1 MNLARRC
8 ASGDAGAAGR
18 AGKSGEFHRLRY
30 ERARKIDYYLEDTSL
45 LEKGE
50 EYSPFRKMLAQTR
63 ESCLG
68 LLRRIL
74 PRREAGILGAMLLGD
89 KSGVEQEVKDWY
101 QYAGISHVMA
111 ISGLHITLL
120 GMGIWKLLGFF
131 RIPMVPSALASI
143 LALAL
148 YGIWIGSG
156 ASALRAILMFTVLMG
171 ARVTGRSYD
180 LLSSL
185 SLAAVL
191 LLLDNP
197 DVVYDSGFQLSF
209 TAVLGVARW
218 HPFSRKRRGRAL
230 WGGYV
235 RR

>member
-1 MNLARRC
+1 
-8 ASGDAGAAGR
+8 
-18 AGKSGEFHRLRY
+18 
-30 ERARKIDYYLEDTSL
+30 
-45 LEKGE
+45 
-50 EYSPFRKMLAQTR
+50 
-63 ESCLG
+63 
-68 LLRRIL
+68 
-74 PRREAGILGAMLLGD
+74 
-89 KSGVEQEVKDWY
+89 
-101 QYAGISHVMA
+101 
-111 ISGLHITLL
+111 
-120 GMGIWKLLGFF
+120 
-131 RIPMVPSALASI
+131 SALASI

-209 TAVLGVARW
+209 TAVLGVGAVAPGFQQMQGEGRMGRIWKAR
-218 HPFSRKRRGRAL
+218 RAA
-230 WGGYV
+230 V
-235 RR
+235 